1 MPRLYPSLMVLALFL
16 AAGMAVDA
24 AWSPRWIAG
33 EPPAVALP
41 APLALGVRASRGCPN
56 CAWIESKREIVPAVA
71 DAGALRV
78 FEYTLRM
85 ANGSSSVFLETLP
98 ASWRLRERLIVI
110 DGAEGRHPASFSLPA
125 P

>member
-1 MPRLYPSLMVLALFL
+1 MVLALLL
-16 AAGMAVDA
+16 AAGMALDA

-33 EPPAVALP
+33 ELPAVALP
-41 APLALGVRASRGCPN
+41 APLVLGLRASRGCGN
-56 CAWIESKREIVPAVA
+56 CAWIESKREVMPAVA

-85 ANGSSSVFLETLP
+85 ANGSTRVFLETLP

-110 DGAEGRHPASFSLPA
+110 DGDEPSRK
-125 P
+125 